1 LPSRFIQFLFT
12 LTSLAPMCL
21 VYATLFS
28 FDSDPLLSL
37 TTNRWKAIGCLVLM
51 FILVGTCLAVLR
63 FYSKKVK
70 QRSLEI
76 HSLKPVDQPAIGFV
90 VAYLLPVAFE
100 TAFAVRIEVLVAV
113 LILLAWLVYVSD
125 SYLVNPLLR
134 LFGYRFYEVMD
145 EDNITY
151 KLVSR
156 SEIVNTDEPVDVR
169 TGSKFMFLKV
179 KG

>member
-1 LPSRFIQFLFT
+1 MPSRFIRFLFT

-28 FDSDPLLSL
+28 FDRDPFFSL
-37 TTNRWKAIGCLVLM
+37 TISRWKAIGCLALM
-51 FILVGTCLAVLR
+51 FALVGICLAVLR

-76 HSLKPVDQPAIGFV
+76 RSLKPADQPAIAFV
-90 VAYLLPVAFE
+90 VAYLLPLAFE
-100 TAFAVRIEVLVAV
+100 TAFAVRIEVLIVV
-113 LILLAWLVYVSD
+113 LVLLAWLVYVSD

-156 SEIVNTDEPVDVR
+156 SEIVNTDEPIDVR
-169 TGSKFMFLKV
+169 TGSRYMFLKV
-179 KG
+179 EG

>member
-1 LPSRFIQFLFT
+1 MPSRFIQFLFT

-90 VAYLLPVAFE
+90 VAYLLPVAFVDPSDV
-100 TAFAVRIEVLVAV
+100 TNAVRYL
-113 LILLAWLVYVSD
+113 VSD
-125 SYLVNPLLR
+125 DARWV
-134 LFGYRFYEVMD
+134 
-145 EDNITY
+145 
-151 KLVSR
+151 
-156 SEIVNTDEPVDVR
+156 
-169 TGSKFMFLKV
+169 TGTSLKV
-179 KG
+179 DAGATANPPGNWRGIN